1 MQLRDSPA
9 AAVLA
14 AIQRESEVGEVGYS
28 EIQKALKQKGVKAYI
43 MSLRVYVQRLRDR
56 KLLGATYYSYQGYQA
71 TKQSNKYAYFHL
83 TQKGQR
89 LLEKWQDILQTRR

>member
-14 AIQRESEVGEVGYS
+14 AIQREQSQSGEVGYS
-28 EIQKALKQKGVKAYI
+28 EIQDALKQKGVKVNL

-56 KLLGATYYSYQGYQA
+56 KLLGTTYYS
-71 TKQSNKYAYFHL
+71 
-83 TQKGQR
+83 
-89 LLEKWQDILQTRR
+89 